1 MTNDEILIRQAV
13 AEEANQAVDPG
24 TVLAA
29 LREGRRPRRRRTML
43 VAVAGFAVAAA
54 VVAVVVPL
62 TASRDA
68 SAPPAARVDAP
79 PPPSATDQTIL
90 VVGNDDNARADSILL
105 VRRSSNGSFHAVSL
119 PRDTWV
125 AIPGHGDNKL
135 NAAYALGSKD
145 PSSPEFD
152 PNGAKTLVATV
163 QGLTGV
169 KVDHFAMVDM
179 AGFGRLS
186 TAIGGVEVCLKAATK
201 DPFAH
206 ADFPA
211 GKQMLTG
218 DQLLAFVRQRHG
230 VPNGDLDRIVR
241 QQVVLRALITKV
253 AGTKNLDGLLQV
265 VQANVRVDQSWNV
278 VEFANQLAAGAA
290 VDLATI
296 PYTSADLRT
305 PDNGAA
311 IGVDAGKVKTFIA
324 DFFTSKPAAGSS
336 APGTQDPGCVN

>member
-1 MTNDEILIRQAV
+1 MTNDEFLIRQAV
-13 AEEANQAVDPG
+13 AEEANQAVDPS

-29 LREGRRPRRRRTML
+29 LREGRRPRRRGTML

-62 TASRDA
+62 TATRDA
-68 SAPPAARVDAP
+68 SAPPAGRVDAVP
-79 PPPSATDQTIL
+79 PPTATAENIL
-90 VVGNDDNARADSILL
+90 LVGKDDYTHTDSILL
-105 VRRSSNGSFHAVSL
+105 VQHRPDGSFHAVSL
-119 PRDTWV
+119 PRDAWV

-135 NAAYALGSKD
+135 NAAYALGGKD
-145 PSSPEFD
+145 PNSPEFD

-163 QGLTGV
+163 EGLTGV
-169 KVDHFAMVDM
+169 KVDHYAMVDM
-179 AGFGRLS
+179 AGFGKLS
-186 TAIGGVEVCLKAATK
+186 TAIGGVEVCLKAASK
-201 DPFAH
+201 DTSAH

-218 DQLLAFVRQRHG
+218 DQLLAFLRQRHG
-230 VPNGDLDRIVR
+230 LANGDLDRVVR
-241 QQVVLRALITKV
+241 QQVFLKALITKV

-278 VEFANQLAAGAA
+278 VEFANQLVAGAA

-311 IGVDAGKVKTFIA
+311 IGVDPGKVKTFVA
-324 DFFTSKPAAGSS
+324 DFFASKPAAGSS